1 MSGSLHDLVTN
12 LLQLGTGTDHVTL
25 IEKIIRPLV
34 VYVLLVAAL
43 KFMGKRVLAQLNAFD
58 LVVLLLISNTVQNAI
73 IGNDTSLSG
82 GLIGGAALLLVNS
95 LLVRL
100 LWRSP
105 DTPLRGEGA
114 EVDLWRFGEAVRES
128 LDRYHITVPELAAT
142 AHERGFDSLT
152 EVDKVSLAPN
162 GTLTFIGRESNSG
175 AARHQALIE
184 RIEALQRDVA
194 MLIRRDPGASA
205 PVSG

>member
-128 LDRYHITVPELAAT
+128 LDRYHITVPELGVT
-142 AHERGFDSLT
+142 AHERGFDSLAD
-152 EVDKVSLAPN
+152 VDKVSLAPN

-175 AARHQALIE
+175 TARHQELIE

-194 MLIRRDPGASA
+194 MLLRRDPGASA
-205 PVSG
+205 PISG

>member
-105 DTPLRGEGA
+105 DTPLRGEGV

-128 LDRYHITVPELAAT
+128 LDRYHITVPELAVT
-142 AHERGFDSLT
+142 AHERGFDSLAD
-152 EVDKVSLAPN
+152 VDKVSLAPN

-175 AARHQALIE
+175 GARHQELIE
-184 RIEALQRDVA
+184 RMEALQRDVA

-205 PVSG
+205 PASG

>member
-114 EVDLWRFGEAVRES
+114 EVDLWRFGEAVRQQKLQLAGNPDIKAEPAG
-128 LDRYHITVPELAAT
+128 DAGEIRYTATFEVVPDFGKIDPSTLKITRPTAT
-142 AHERGFDSLT
+142 IEDADIDT
-152 EVDKVSLAPN
+152 M
-162 GTLTFIGRESNSG
+162 
-175 AARHQALIE
+175 IE
-184 RIEALQRDVA
+184 R
-194 MLIRRDPGASA
+194 
-205 PVSG
+205 

>member
-142 AHERGFDSLT
+142 AHERGFDSLA

-175 AARHQALIE
+175 TARHQELIE

-194 MLIRRDPGASA
+194 MLLRRDPGASA
-205 PVSG
+205 PISG

>member
-142 AHERGFDSLT
+142 AHERGFDSLA

-175 AARHQALIE
+175 TARHQELIE

-194 MLIRRDPGASA
+194 MLLRRDPGASA

>member
-142 AHERGFDSLT
+142 AHERGFDSLA

>member
-12 LLQLGTGTDHVTL
+12 LLQLGTGSDHVTL
-25 IEKIIRPLV
+25 LEKIVRPVV
-34 VYVLLVAAL
+34 VYVVLVAAL

-82 GLIGGAALLLVNS
+82 GLIGGATLLLVNS

-105 DTPLRGEGA
+105 DAPLRGEGD
-114 EVDLWRFGEAVRES
+114 EVDLWRFGEAVRDN
-128 LDRYHITVPELAAT
+128 LDRYHITVPELAVT
-142 AHERGFDSLT
+142 CHERGFDSLS

-162 GTLTFIGRESNSG
+162 GTLTFIGRADNSG
-175 AARHQALIE
+175 EARQRQLLE
-184 RIEALQRDVA
+184 RMDALQRDLA
-194 MLIRRDPGASA
+194 TLIGRDPGASA
-205 PVSG
+205 PAPG

>member
-142 AHERGFDSLT
+142 AHERGFDSLA

-175 AARHQALIE
+175 TVRHQELIE

-205 PVSG
+205 PISG